1 MLGEGKV
8 CRCCQRCD
16 WGCAREADGRVH
28 RRALR
33 CGRELFLGGAFGVS
47 EGRIRRV
54 SDMSCPT
61 CLAVPVRS
69 IYLVQ
74 SPQNVRA
81 YARRRCR
88 VRKRLL
94 LVCPRSHWQ
103 SQQCSELACH
113 YAPERRVRRWSS
125 GRSGTISSCVLF
137 AFSVSGNLN
146 IFPNHRVESTS
157 FSEHHGFGRY
167 LCLSVARWQGS
178 EMISTRQLNSCIH
191 AQNLSSPS
199 LSKEEELVTSTRRST
214 LIVNHWNI
222 THLATPNNP
231 SH

>member
-1 MLGEGKV
+1 M
-8 CRCCQRCD
+8 
-16 WGCAREADGRVH
+16 
-28 RRALR
+28 
-33 CGRELFLGGAFGVS
+33 
-47 EGRIRRV
+47 
-54 SDMSCPT
+54 SDS
-61 CLAVPVRS
+61 LAVPVRS

-88 VRKRLL
+88 VRKRPL

-137 AFSVSGNLN
+137 AFSVSGN

-167 LCLSVARWQGS
+167 LCLSVARWQSS

-199 LSKEEELVTSTRRST
+199 LSKEEEEELVTSTRRSS
-214 LIVNHWNI
+214 LIVKDWNI
-222 THLATPNNP
+222 AHPATPSDL